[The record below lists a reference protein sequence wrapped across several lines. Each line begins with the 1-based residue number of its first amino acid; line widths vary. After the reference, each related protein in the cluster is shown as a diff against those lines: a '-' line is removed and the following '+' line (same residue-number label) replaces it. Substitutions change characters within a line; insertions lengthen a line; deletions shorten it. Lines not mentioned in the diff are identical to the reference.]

1 MKMEQIQNDLSLK
14 RKIFILMKDI
24 VKFLIVETNPIRKV
38 TLLKTYIER
47 NEQIFCFKNTNVI
60 SLINSILIWK
70 IFLALRYLIFSL
82 VKTSVEFKLLWFD
95 VITLFTALKNI
106 NAFAFLIELC
116 SIYLFKRFYYEY
128 HEELFNII
136 KKVIFSKENRSVFFI
151 EKTYKTSPIREWV
164 ERQCNAFLSQIIGL
178 IVLLGNLVN
187 IFLVCLYCKQRIFR
201 LF

>member
-47 NEQIFCFKNTNVI
+47 NEQIFCFKNTEVI
-60 SLINSILIWK
+60 SLINGIMILK
-70 IFLALRYLIFSL
+70 VFLALRYLIFSL

>member
-106 NAFAFLIELC
+106 NAFERITLLTIAQTEVTTK
-116 SIYLFKRFYYEY
+116 SID
-128 HEELFNII
+128 
-136 KKVIFSKENRSVFFI
+136 ENNFQHFTNYRHCEI
-151 EKTYKTSPIREWV
+151 
-164 ERQCNAFLSQIIGL
+164 
-178 IVLLGNLVN
+178 
-187 IFLVCLYCKQRIFR
+187 
-201 LF
+201 